1 MTTERVARAVLVSS
15 LMVLLSSMGC
25 SGAAGIDVQT
35 LPPDMRD
42 SYALFAERCSKCHTI
57 ARPLA
62 AEITEAEHWEYYVTR
77 MRRMPGRRDMARAQ
91 RDVQK
96 ERSWGK
102 VIREAARS
110 GSSIREFCARRK
122 IKESQFYWW
131 QRKLRDQRA
140 DRARRRQPAKGREA
154 ATFALVSD
162 EPRQLDAGIEL
173 VLSDGRRVRIGRGVD
188 EATLRT
194 VLSAVGSEPC

>member
-1 MTTERVARAVLVSS
+1 MTTERVARALLVSS

-77 MRRMPGRRDMARAQ
+77 MRRMPGSEINERDAQTILEFLTYYTTVLRA
-91 RDVQK
+91 
-96 ERSWGK
+96 
-102 VIREAARS
+102 EA
-110 GSSIREFCARRK
+110 
-122 IKESQFYWW
+122 
-131 QRKLRDQRA
+131 
-140 DRARRRQPAKGREA
+140 
-154 ATFALVSD
+154 
-162 EPRQLDAGIEL
+162 DAGGE
-173 VLSDGRRVRIGRGVD
+173 G
-188 EATLRT
+188 AF
-194 VLSAVGSEPC
+194 VGGEYGTQ